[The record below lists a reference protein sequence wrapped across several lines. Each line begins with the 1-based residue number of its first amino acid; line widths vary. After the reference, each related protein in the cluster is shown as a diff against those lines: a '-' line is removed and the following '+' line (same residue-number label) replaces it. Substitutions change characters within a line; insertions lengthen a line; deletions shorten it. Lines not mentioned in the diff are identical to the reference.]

1 MYASPPGAVA
11 VAVGDAVAVAVGDA
25 VAVAVGDAVAVAL
38 AVLDGLGVGVALL
51 FAVDVA
57 VLVLVGISD
66 TGSQVT
72 GRLTRTAY
80 PRPVSMVNTLTGRPL
95 MWPSHCPSAHR
106 SISGA
111 VPIAPEEV
119 SICDRIVA
127 AVPVDSGS
135 PITFHP
141 AVKTL
146 AGNWVIAVPEYA
158 QDVARVV
165 RTK

>member
-51 FAVDVA
+51 VAVDVA

-95 MWPSHCPSAHR
+95 MWPSH
-106 SISGA
+106 
-111 VPIAPEEV
+111 
-119 SICDRIVA
+119 
-127 AVPVDSGS
+127 
-135 PITFHP
+135 
-141 AVKTL
+141 
-146 AGNWVIAVPEYA
+146 
-158 QDVARVV
+158 
-165 RTK
+165 